1 MGYTVRVDDWRYT
14 CWFAF
19 NGSSVTVMTDRILG
33 TELYDHKGDPG
44 ELDWVGVQTH
54 TPLATARMQR
64 ARERGSGVGGG
75 WEHRYDASSGTAG
88 SGSNL
93 DYAPA
98 PQGGSLLV
106 MISPSAADRHSCH

>member
-33 TELYDHKGDPG
+33 TELYDHRGDPG

-64 ARERGSGVGGG
+64 ARERGSGAGGG
-75 WEHRYDASSGTAG
+75 GGTVMMR
-88 SGSNL
+88 
-93 DYAPA
+93 
-98 PQGGSLLV
+98 LLARRDPV
-106 MISPSAADRHSCH
+106 ATSIKHPPLEVAACW